1 MPVFLSVGLFK
12 ACFKSFC
19 YYLPVFRMGRAAFI
33 FCEVVLF
40 QKVDGFFFKYLV
52 SPFCLSGAVSCLGHP
67 FPSP

>member
-33 FCEVVLF
+33 FCEVVFF
-40 QKVDGFFFKYLV
+40 QKVDGFFLNIWYHLF
-52 SPFCLSGAVSCLGHP
+52 A
-67 FPSP
+67 